1 MKCDGFL
8 CELYA
13 DTYSNGSGDCEPEIM
28 ESDSDVPTTHL
39 LKKCQSCPLPFTSE
53 SETSTVRKRM
63 Q

>member
-13 DTYSNGSGDCEPEIM
+13 DTYSDVSGDCDPEIM
-28 ESDSDVPTTHL
+28 ESDSDL
-39 LKKCQSCPLPFTSE
+39 LKKWQSCPLPFTSE